1 MSQNLSSAAVV
12 IGALRVKEPGANGL
26 KMCTLEN
33 LLALTKGSHTVVS
46 VSKRSVLSTW

>member
-12 IGALRVKEPGANGL
+12 ISALRVKEPGANGL

-46 VSKRSVLSTW
+46 VFAKTL